1 MITPQTTYISG
12 PYLCVCV
19 LIHFS
24 HVRLSYPMDCS
35 PQAPLSM
42 GFPREEY
49 WSRLPFPPPGDLPD
63 SGIEPA
69 SLIPPELEGEF
80 FTTSTTWEALVGF
93 YMAAEKDVSTIAKAK
108 RTAQRHSE
116 PIDTH
121 KPTTEHCTFRET
133 RTAQSTRT

>member
-1 MITPQTTYISG
+1 MHILAFLMNIQHLWTNYFFQGWFQYILQLPCTPGDDHPPNHIHFWTLSV
-12 PYLCVCV
+12 CVCV

-35 PQAPLSM
+35 PQAPLST

-93 YMAAEKDVSTIAKAK
+93 YMAAEKDVS
-108 RTAQRHSE
+108 
-116 PIDTH
+116 
-121 KPTTEHCTFRET
+121 
-133 RTAQSTRT
+133 